1 MRWIAYLFLLTCCT
15 SCWLMRAYKLRKMRL
30 TDHTKLPSVV
40 IQKSNEP
47 FYFKSTSGL
56 PQYQLISD
64 YLDSQLP
71 ASRTAAFLVIRN
83 DSILYEKYFNGFDHQ
98 SILPSNSM
106 AKSFTGT
113 LVSIAVDEGAIKSTS
128 EPVTNY
134 LPELLKND
142 KNFSRITIQHLMDMR
157 SGIDVNEGSYDL
169 KDDAI
174 RIGLRPNLKKHLLKI
189 KIAEPPG
196 RFRYQSA
203 NTQLLT
209 LIVEKATGK
218 RLYQYLEEKIWK
230 PLGMESDATWNVD
243 SKKRKLVLGSAGLNA
258 ITVDFAKLGRLYL
271 NNGTW
276 NEKQVLNPSWVSA
289 VSHPDSMDKYG
300 GYKNQWWNRAAYHTF
315 SDSLEAV
322 AFKNAI
328 PQQSTIRK
336 VQERY
341 RVSYRAA
348 YFGAIGFMNQLI
360 YIQPEKNIIVVR
372 LGLRWSH
379 PDRNAIQFI
388 HNLVEKL

>member
-1 MRWIAYLFLLTCCT
+1 MRWLLYLFLLTSCS
-15 SCWLMRAYKLRKMRL
+15 SCWMMRAYRLRHMRL

-40 IQKSNEP
+40 IQKSNNIYHFHE
-47 FYFKSTSGL
+47 SLNL
-56 PQYQLISD
+56 PQYQFISD
-64 YLDSQLP
+64 YLNSQLP
-71 ASRTAAFLVIRN
+71 TSRTAAFLVIRN

-142 KNFSRITIQHLMDMR
+142 KNFSRITIQDLMDMR
-157 SGIDVNEGSYDL
+157 SGVDVNEGSYDL

-196 RFRYQSA
+196 RFKYQSA
-203 NTQLLT
+203 NTQLLA

-218 RLYQYLEEKIWK
+218 RLYHYLEEKIWK

-289 VSHPDSMDKYG
+289 VSHPDSMEKYG
-300 GYKNQWWNRAAYHTF
+300 GYKNQWWNRAAYHSF

-322 AFKNAI
+322 AFKNSI

-360 YIQPEKNIIVVR
+360 YIQPEKKI
-372 LGLRWSH
+372 
-379 PDRNAIQFI
+379 
-388 HNLVEKL
+388 